1 MTRENGPAVFCGRRF
16 MGKVMPHSNDRGNEM
31 KRRSP
36 AVILAAVFLLCAAGG
51 AGAQGVTPQ
60 TLLPGAL
67 IPKFVDP
74 LPVAGEISVVDA
86 TTPTVTATSTEP
98 AHFPYNIFMSEF
110 QAQIL
115 PNTGVP
121 ANPKAGFLG
130 LPANTASWVW
140 GYLTDD
146 DVAAQPAVRPSYL
159 GPVVVAK
166 RGVET
171 RPTYINALPYG
182 IDSKVQPLLP
192 IDQTLDWAD
201 PLGAGCYGPPPL
213 PVSGTCGS
221 IYLGPQPAVPHIHG
235 GEVAPAYDGG
245 PDAWWLPVNNEQNG
259 DVVGSGSPASPNTGQ
274 ATFIYPTQQQA
285 GTIWFHDHA
294 LGITRLNVY
303 AGMAGL
309 YLITDPGNEP
319 PANTLPSP
327 KYDIPLI
334 IQDRSFDTAGQ
345 IFYNLA
351 SNPQPNPAVHPFWIP
366 EFIGDTIL
374 VNGKTWPYLDVEP
387 RKYRFRIVN
396 GSNARFY
403 DLALSNAAPFLVIA
417 TDDGYLDTAVST
429 PNLII
434 GPGERYEIVVDFS
447 ALAAGTNVILTNSA
461 RTPFPGGAKVV
472 KGTTDTVMQ
481 FRVNLLLDQTIPD
494 ATVTAGTIL
503 RTGANAIVNIKN
515 VVPAIKRQLTLNEV
529 IGPGGPLELVLNN
542 TKYNGVVSG
551 FTTRDTEQ
559 PAVGD
564 TELWEIINITAD
576 AHPIHTHL
584 ASFQIVNRQAFQASK
599 WTNVY
604 TNALAAAGILDG
616 QGPPNGYLTRNADGS
631 IGGNP
636 AIGPYLQTNKLRL
649 PLPYENGW
657 KDTVIAYP
665 GEVTRIMIRWTPTDI
680 PVGRETLGTSQYP
693 FDPTELING
702 VGYVWHCHIV
712 DHEDNEMM
720 RPYVLGT
727 ARQQIQ

>member
-1 MTRENGPAVFCGRRF
+1 M
-16 MGKVMPHSNDRGNEM
+16 S
-31 KRRSP
+31 KRSLS
-36 AVILAAVFLLCAAGG
+36 VILAAFFLLCAVGS

-74 LPVAGEISVVDA
+74 LPVAGDITVVDA
-86 TTPTVTATSTEP
+86 TGGLTPP
-98 AHFPYNIFMSEF
+98 AFVPYNITMSEF

-115 PNTGVP
+115 PSTGVP
-121 ANPKAGFLG
+121 AAPKAGFLG
-130 LPANTASWVW
+130 LPAGTASYVW
-140 GYLTDD
+140 GYLTDTD
-146 DVAAQPAVRPSYL
+146 STATPRPSYL

-166 RGVET
+166 KGVET
-171 RPTYINALPYG
+171 RPTYINALPFG
-182 IDSKVQPLLP
+182 ANSRVQPLLP
-192 IDQTLDWAD
+192 TDQTLDWAD
-201 PLGAGCYGPPPL
+201 PLGTGCVGQL
-213 PVSGTCGS
+213 PVGACAG
-221 IYLGPQPAVPHIHG
+221 IYQGPQPAVPHIHG

-245 PDAWWLPVNNEQNG
+245 PDAWWTPGLTDNG
-259 DVVGSGSPASPNTGQ
+259 FGFPGT
-274 ATFIYPTQQQA
+274 TFVYPTQQQA

-294 LGITRLNVY
+294 LGATRLNVF

-309 YLITDPGNEP
+309 YLITDPANEP
-319 PANTLPSP
+319 AAGVLPAFPQH
-327 KYDIPLI
+327 DIPLI

-351 SNPQPNPAVHPFWIP
+351 SNPQPNPTVHPFWIP

-374 VNGKTWPYLDVEP
+374 VNGKTWPFLNVEP
-387 RKYRFRIVN
+387 RKYRFRLVN

-429 PNLII
+429 PNLIF

-447 ALAAGTNVILTNSA
+447 ALAVGTNVILTNAA

-481 FRVNLLLDQTIPD
+481 FKVVANASGLAN
-494 ATVTAGTIL
+494 ATVVAGTPL
-503 RTGANAIVNIKN
+503 RTAPNTIANINIKAAT
-515 VVPAIKRQLTLNEV
+515 PAKKRQLTLNEV
-529 IGPGGPLELVLNN
+529 IGAGGPLELVLNN
-542 TKYNGVVSG
+542 TKYNGVIAG
-551 FTTRDTEQ
+551 FSTRDSEQ
-559 PAVGD
+559 PQVGA

-584 ASFQIVNRQAFQASK
+584 ASFQVVSRQAFQASK

-604 TNALAAAGILDG
+604 TNALALLVLPPGVLVPDG
-616 QGPPNGYLTRNADGS
+616 VGPPFPYLTPNTDGA

-636 AIGPYLQTNKLRL
+636 PLGPYLQAKSLRL

-680 PVGRETLGTSQYP
+680 LVGSETPGTSQYP
-693 FDPTELING
+693 FDPTQLING

-720 RPYVLGT
+720 RPYVLRKT
-727 ARQQIQ
+727 PQ